1 MKNRFLVGIALV
13 FALFLNGCD
22 SKQNE
27 PNATKTETKKSIRVG
42 TSAAYY
48 PFTFVE
54 NDKLQGF
61 EIDTWYA
68 IAKELDM
75 EVEFFTGKFSGLF
88 GMLET
93 DKIDTI
99 SNQITITEQ
108 RAKKYNFSTP
118 YVYDGAYIIV
128 NKESENIN
136 SLDDLAGK
144 KVGVSLG
151 SNYEQL
157 LKKLDTSNQINI
169 IPYDGEGHKQD
180 TILKR
185 IDAYVED
192 KTSAIEAI
200 KKHSLPLKPVGKPLS
215 SLENA
220 FPFMK
225 NEQGNLLL
233 KDVNKAIATLRE
245 KGVLKELSNKWFSFD
260 ITSSQ

>member
-1 MKNRFLVGIALV
+1 MKNILLAGTLLV
-13 FALFLNGCD
+13 FALCFNGCD
-22 SKQNE
+22 SKQKE
-27 PNATKTETKKSIRVG
+27 SNATAQKATSTIKVG

-54 NDKLQGF
+54 NDTLQGF
-61 EIDTWYA
+61 EIDVWRA
-68 IAKELDM
+68 IAKEMGL
-75 EVEFFTGKFSGLF
+75 EVEFLTGKFSGLF

-99 SNQITITEQ
+99 SNQITITEK
-108 RAKKYNFSTP
+108 RAQKYNFSLP
-118 YVYDGAYIIV
+118 YVYDGVFIITHV
-128 NKESENIN
+128 DNNSIN

-157 LKKLDTSNQINI
+157 LKKLDIKSVINI

-200 KKHSLPLKPVGKPLS
+200 KKYNLPLKPVGKSLNPLK
-215 SLENA
+215 NA

-225 NEQGNLLL
+225 NQRGDTLL
-233 KDVNKAIATLRE
+233 KGVDKAILTLRE
-245 KGVLKELSNKWFSFD
+245 NGTLKSISQKWFNFD
-260 ITSSQ
+260 ITSE